1 MPSMYSSN
9 DLPLVS
15 AVTFHLNKLESS
27 LPKECI
33 SFSLFESGSRKED
46 FKFCQCFFSIISL
59 GKGHDPS
66 FEQNIQSFAE
76 IGPVVLEKINT
87 FTDRWAI
94 NVQHA
99 IRQAHVR

>member
-1 MPSMYSSN
+1 MLSMYSSN

-33 SFSLFESGSRKED
+33 LLSLKVFLEKKILN
-46 FKFCQCFFSIISL
+46 FVIVFFSIISL
-59 GKGHDPS
+59 GNRHDPS
-66 FEQNIQSFAE
+66 FEQNITSFAE

-94 NVQHA
+94 NVQYA
-99 IRQAHVR
+99 IRQAQVR